1 MNWKTEHH
9 QLSKDAWWSNEK
21 INRQHINEHW
31 HRYLHLMVKTMPPHM
46 IIELMIAITGKCF
59 TEETKQQILEII
71 NIPEPEN
78 LYKPWVI
85 KDIQRFKKA
94 CQKYLYIKYIKA

>member
-1 MNWKTEHH
+1 
-9 QLSKDAWWSNEK
+9 
-21 INRQHINEHW
+21 
-31 HRYLHLMVKTMPPHM
+31 MVKTMPPHM

-78 LYKPWVI
+78 LYKP
-85 KDIQRFKKA
+85 
-94 CQKYLYIKYIKA
+94 